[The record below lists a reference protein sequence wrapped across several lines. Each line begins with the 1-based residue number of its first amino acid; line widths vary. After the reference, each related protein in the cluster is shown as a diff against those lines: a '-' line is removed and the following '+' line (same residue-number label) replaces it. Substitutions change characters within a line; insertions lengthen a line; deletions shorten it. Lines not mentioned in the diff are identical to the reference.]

1 MLQAMQHSDAA
12 APTVNPASFAT
23 LLASL
28 AAPPKKQASGWND
41 EALADDVA
49 TLSYEHALRAHA
61 RYRPESSP
69 ASSDDQS
76 LTQMPDLAPSYTRTV
91 EPPPVAPT
99 PQAAYAA
106 SSAFSTAAPESN
118 TNASHSFRTS
128 RRMATRPS
136 SNLERNLLRASV
148 TIRMSEAEC
157 EQLHQRAA
165 EAGVTISSYLR
176 SCTFEAEALRAQVK
190 ETLAQL
196 RAINQPMKNA
206 SIVSEQGMRQRR
218 TWWQRLWPWSAF
230 RSKDAIATGRR
241 MAQA

>member
-1 MLQAMQHSDAA
+1 MQHSDAT

-23 LLASL
+23 LLAAL
-28 AAPPKKQASGWND
+28 AAPPKKPASSWND

-76 LTQMPDLAPSYTRTV
+76 LTQIPDAAPSYTRV
-91 EPPPVAPT
+91 AEPPPVAPT
-99 PQAAYAA
+99 PQPAYAT
-106 SSAFSTAAPESN
+106 SPAFSTAMPTPESN
-118 TNASHSFRTS
+118 MGASHSFRTS
-128 RRMATRPS
+128 RRMATRM
-136 SNLERNLLRASV
+136 ERNLLRASV

-157 EQLHQRAA
+157 EQLHRRAA

-206 SIVSEQGMRQRR
+206 SIVPEQGTRQKRA
-218 TWWQRLWPWSAF
+218 WWQRLWPWSAF
-230 RSKDAIATGRR
+230 RSKEASATGRR

>member
-1 MLQAMQHSDAA
+1 MLQAMQHSDAT

-28 AAPPKKQASGWND
+28 AAPPKKPASGWND

-76 LTQMPDLAPSYTRTV
+76 LTQMPDLAPSYTRAA
-91 EPPPVAPT
+91 EPPPAAPAT
-99 PQAAYAA
+99 QSAYAA
-106 SSAFSTAAPESN
+106 SPAFSTPTPESN
-118 TNASHSFRTS
+118 TGASHSFRSS
-128 RRMATRPS
+128 RRMATRM
-136 SNLERNLLRASV
+136 ERNLLRASV

-157 EQLHQRAA
+157 EQLHRRAA

-206 SIVSEQGMRQRR
+206 SIAAEQGTRQKRA
-218 TWWQRLWPWSAF
+218 WWQRLWLWSAF
-230 RSKDAIATGRR
+230 RSKDAIASRSGRH